1 MDFIN
6 WVQESMTRV
15 SRFFIY
21 QVPLSLSL
29 SVFSCSFLKLCVNLY
44 VLFLFPWEKL
54 GVFNPSET
62 NSKEANILFLGQD
75 IDCKEAVI
83 FSLSDEVSL
92 SLSRSLSLFQ
102 VFGL

>member
-1 MDFIN
+1 M
-6 WVQESMTRV
+6 
-15 SRFFIY
+15 
-21 QVPLSLSL
+21 
-29 SVFSCSFLKLCVNLY
+29 
-44 VLFLFPWEKL
+44 LFLVPWEKL

-92 SLSRSLSLFQ
+92 SLSQ